1 MSTNHKRYM
10 REYMRRKRA
19 KGLFTRWRSAKKEK
33 SVLYRIFRKFFKI
46 RVIFRKQKY
55 GVSTFKTLS
64 IGIALGPIYFKMG
77 YTPNLNKDNSKS
89 KWVLL
94 NSTNFSH

>member
-19 KGLFTRWRSAKKEK
+19 KGFFTRWRTAKKEK
-33 SVLYRIFRKFFKI
+33 SVLYR
-46 RVIFRKQKY
+46 IFRKQKY

-64 IGIALGPIYFKMG
+64 IGIALGPIYLKAG